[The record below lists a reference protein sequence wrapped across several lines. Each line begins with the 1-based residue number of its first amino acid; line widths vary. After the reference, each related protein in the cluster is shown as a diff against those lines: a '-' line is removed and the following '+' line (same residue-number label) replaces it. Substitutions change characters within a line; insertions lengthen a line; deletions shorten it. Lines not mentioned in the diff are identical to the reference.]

1 MSDTLLSTIR
11 VGTDKQMTNSAL
23 IQQTFNPAGRAICDA
38 CSLRMLETAMSAASG
53 PRRST
58 IRRFGERMRFENRA
72 SVGTAPSQMNSPT
85 ASPSNWSESYEEDE
99 RIADR
104 IFEDFARFEWPSQG
118 HDRTPCPSPTIS
130 ESSHSPKSSR
140 FAESWI
146 ADLKASA
153 SHAGISSMNPSL
165 MQHMRDADMK
175 WARRSTGL
183 VLDMPDIPHGL
194 NRKADGPS
202 SHTTAPS
209 PSLFMDP
216 KHTAAN
222 TLIASLDD
230 DFSPTFQSFISTG
243 RSASDANSDVSYL
256 DLNDLDSPAARTS
269 SYSDRVENGRRGA
282 IVGRGRS
289 RTRYHR
295 YGCDCN
301 ECKQLRLPS

>member
-1 MSDTLLSTIR
+1 MNDTLLSTIG

-23 IQQTFNPAGRAICDA
+23 NQQTFKLEGQAICDA
-38 CSLRMLETAMSAASG
+38 CSLRMLETALSAASG

-72 SVGTAPSQMNSPT
+72 GVGIAPNQMNSPP
-85 ASPSNWSESYEEDE
+85 ASPSKCSEFDEEDE

-104 IFEDFARFEWPSQG
+104 VFEDFARFEWPSQG

-153 SHAGISSMNPSL
+153 SHAGISSINPSL

-175 WARRSTGL
+175 WAGPSTGH
-183 VLDMPDIPHGL
+183 VLDIPGISHGFCSQTEAAL
-194 NRKADGPS
+194 PS
-202 SHTTAPS
+202 G
-209 PSLFMDP
+209 LVDP

-230 DFSPTFQSFISTG
+230 DFSPTFQSFLPTERST
-243 RSASDANSDVSYL
+243 SDADSDVSYL
-256 DLNDLDSPAARTS
+256 DLNDLDPPAARTS
-269 SYSDRVENGRRGA
+269 SYSDRVEHGRRGA

-289 RTRYHR
+289 RMRYHR
-295 YGCDCN
+295 QGCECY